1 MTDALS
7 VSLSSSF
14 VKTDV
19 GQREVQTRSLRLG
32 PLARRVLIL
41 VDGRRTGQE
50 LSSFSGGGDIASLL
64 GELLRLECIAAVD
77 SAAANDTSV
86 AVAVAVASV
95 LPDARAA
102 APTEDDLA
110 GLPPADTRGPKDV
123 EMARN
128 FMTNTVNTI
137 FGHHNRISL
146 IESIHLCQ
154 SAEDL
159 RRVFPAWKHA
169 LEGQASAKNEA
180 ARAPSETVC
189 CAVTL
194 WPAQRTQGL
203 TWALAP
209 EWCA

>member
-86 AVAVAVASV
+86 AVAAAAAVAVASV

-169 LEGQASAKNEA
+169 LEGQASAKKRLPELQA
-180 ARAPSETVC
+180 KLF
-189 CAVTL
+189 AVL
-194 WPAQRTQGL
+194 
-203 TWALAP
+203 
-209 EWCA
+209 

>member
-1 MTDALS
+1 MTDALL

-32 PLARRVLIL
+32 PLVRRVLIL

-64 GELLRLECIAAVD
+64 AELLRLECIAAVD
-77 SAAANDTSV
+77 AGAASGASVASALPDASAAAPV
-86 AVAVAVASV
+86 
-95 LPDARAA
+95 
-102 APTEDDLA
+102 EDDLA
-110 GLPPADTRGPKDV
+110 RLPPAQTRGPKDV

-159 RRVFPAWKHA
+159 RKVFPAWKHA
-169 LEGQASAKNEA
+169 LEGKASAKKRLPELQ
-180 ARAPSETVC
+180 SKLF
-189 CAVTL
+189 AVL
-194 WPAQRTQGL
+194 
-203 TWALAP
+203 
-209 EWCA
+209 

>member
-1 MTDALS
+1 MTDALL

-64 GELLRLECIAAVD
+64 AELLRLECIAAVD
-77 SAAANDTSV
+77 AGAASGASV
-86 AVAVAVASV
+86 AVAVAVASA
-95 LPDARAA
+95 LPDASAT
-102 APTEDDLA
+102 APVEDDLA
-110 GLPPADTRGPKDV
+110 GLPPAQTRGPKDV

-159 RRVFPAWKHA
+159 RKVFPAWKHA
-169 LEGQASAKNEA
+169 LEGKASAKKRLPELQ
-180 ARAPSETVC
+180 SKLF
-189 CAVTL
+189 AVL
-194 WPAQRTQGL
+194 
-203 TWALAP
+203 
-209 EWCA
+209 

>member
-86 AVAVAVASV
+86 AVASV

-169 LEGQASAKNEA
+169 LEGQASAKKRLPELQA
-180 ARAPSETVC
+180 KLF
-189 CAVTL
+189 AVL
-194 WPAQRTQGL
+194 
-203 TWALAP
+203 
-209 EWCA
+209 

>member
-1 MTDALS
+1 MTDALL

-64 GELLRLECIAAVD
+64 AELLRLECIAAVD
-77 SAAANDTSV
+77 AGAASGASV
-86 AVAVAVASV
+86 AVASA
-95 LPDARAA
+95 LPDASAT
-102 APTEDDLA
+102 APVEDDLA

-159 RRVFPAWKHA
+159 RKVFPAWKHA
-169 LEGQASAKNEA
+169 LEGKASAKKRLPELQ
-180 ARAPSETVC
+180 SKLF
-189 CAVTL
+189 AVL
-194 WPAQRTQGL
+194 
-203 TWALAP
+203 
-209 EWCA
+209 